1 MVYQECFNALGNNPT
16 YDPSF
21 AYCQRISRDPT
32 SGLWI
37 ATEASFENLG
47 LIDTPGELRIDARS
61 GDEPGIGGDTGAVFA
76 NVLFNYLIEYEVQNN
91 PGGPV
96 FDYAD
101 TIGSTIFNPPYG
113 AQFRWKL
120 NTTLGYD
127 FGPGALSVNW
137 RHTPRTRH
145 VAKATNPAAE

>member
-47 LIDTPGELRIDARS
+47 LIATSGVDAQLAWS
-61 GDEPGIGGDTGAVFA
+61 VDEPGIGGDTGAVFA